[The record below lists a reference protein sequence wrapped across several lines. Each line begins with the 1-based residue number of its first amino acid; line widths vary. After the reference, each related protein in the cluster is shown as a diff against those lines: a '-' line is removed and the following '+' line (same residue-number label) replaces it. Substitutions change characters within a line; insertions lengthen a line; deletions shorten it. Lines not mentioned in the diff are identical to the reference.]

1 MIAKVAW
8 LNIWRSRTRSLVV
21 ISSIII
27 GIWSLVFLLAFMN
40 GQVNNYISS
49 IIENETSHIQ
59 IHAPQFKED
68 FEVSQLMPD
77 AGEIVNEL
85 STAQGV
91 KGITGRVLLNGMLSS
106 SAAAQGVMVKG
117 VNLAKEQAVTHL
129 QDKLIE
135 GQPIKPSG
143 KNEMMIS
150 QRMAK
155 KLKVKLRSKVVLTFQ
170 NVDSDITTAAF
181 RIVGI
186 YKTTSKRNDELFAFA
201 GIHDLRRLAE
211 MPDGGAHQIALLVN
225 DFDATDLQA
234 IELAEKYPHLKVE
247 TYKQISPDL
256 ELFNS
261 QIKLNMIIMTTIF
274 MLALIFGIINTM
286 LMAVLERM
294 KELGMLM
301 AVGMN
306 KLRVF
311 SMVVLETL
319 FIAFIG
325 APIGM
330 LLGYLTTS
338 YLHNTG
344 IDLSAWSEALEEF
357 GMANIIRPFVNTETF
372 FIITIAVVI
381 TAVLASIY
389 PAMKAIRLKP
399 VQALRKI

>member
-8 LNIWRSRTRSLVV
+8 LNIWRSRTRSVVV

-59 IHAPQFKED
+59 IHHPQFKED
-68 FEVSQLMPD
+68 FEVNQLIPN
-77 AGEIVNEL
+77 AEEIVNEL
-85 STAQGV
+85 STAEGV
-91 KGITGRVLLNGMLSS
+91 KATTERVLLNGMLSS

-117 VNLAKEQAVTHL
+117 VNLSEEQSVTHL
-129 QDKLIE
+129 REKILDGKPIE
-135 GQPIKPSG
+135 PAG
-143 KNEMMIS
+143 KNEMLIS

-170 NVDSDITTAAF
+170 NIDADITSAAF

-186 YKTTSKRNDELFAFA
+186 YKTTSKRNDELFVFA
-201 GIHDLRRLAE
+201 DIHDLRRLAE
-211 MPDGGAHQIALLVN
+211 MPDGSAHQIALLVD
-225 DFDATDLQA
+225 DFDATDLKA
-234 IELAEKYPHLKVE
+234 SDLSSKYPKLKVE

-306 KLRVF
+306 KVRVF
-311 SMVVLETL
+311 FMVVLETL
-319 FIAFIG
+319 FIALIG

-338 YLHNTG
+338 YLYTTG

-357 GMANIIRPFVNTETF
+357 GMANIIRPFVNADTF
-372 FIITIAVVI
+372 FIISIAVII

-389 PAMKAIRLKP
+389 PAIKAVRLKP
-399 VQALRKI
+399 VEALRKI

>member
-1 MIAKVAW
+1 MITKIAW

-27 GIWSLVFLLAFMN
+27 GIWSLVFLLAFMK

-59 IHAPQFKED
+59 MHHPHFKED
-68 FEVSQLMPD
+68 FKVDQLIPEAQQLMGD
-77 AGEIVNEL
+77 IRDSLAVRAI
-85 STAQGV
+85 TA
-91 KGITGRVLLNGMLSS
+91 RVLLNGMLAS

-117 VNLAKEQAVTHL
+117 VDLDQEQDVTHL
-129 QDKLIE
+129 TNKIID
-135 GQPIKPSG
+135 GDPIDG
-143 KNEMMIS
+143 KRKNQMLIS
-150 QRMAK
+150 QRMAE
-155 KLKVKLRSKVVLTFQ
+155 KLKVKVRSKVVLTFQ
-170 NVDSDITTAAF
+170 NVHADISTAAF
-181 RIVGI
+181 RISGI
-186 YKTTSKRNDELFAFA
+186 YKTTSKRNDELYVFAR
-201 GIHDLRRLAE
+201 IDDLRRLAE
-211 MPDGGAHQIALLVN
+211 MPDGSAHQLAILVN
-225 DFDATDLQA
+225 DFDATDTIAAQVA
-234 IELAEKYPHLKVE
+234 NAYPSLKVE

-261 QIKLNMIIMTTIF
+261 QIQLNMIIMTTIF

-311 SMVVLETL
+311 MMVVLETIY
-319 FIAFIG
+319 IALVG

-330 LLGYLTTS
+330 LLGYLTTK
-338 YLHNTG
+338 YLYRVG

-357 GMANIIRPFVNTETF
+357 GMANIIRPEVDTNTFLT
-372 FIITIAVVI
+372 ISIAVII

-389 PAMKAIRLKP
+389 PALKAIRLQP
-399 VQALRKI
+399 VEALRKI

>member
-8 LNIWRSRTRSLVV
+8 LNIWRSRTRSVVV

-59 IHAPQFKED
+59 IHHPQFKED
-68 FEVSQLMPD
+68 FEVNQLIPN
-77 AGEIVNEL
+77 AEEIVNEL
-85 STAQGV
+85 STAEGV
-91 KGITGRVLLNGMLSS
+91 KATTERVLLNGMLSS

-117 VNLAKEQAVTHL
+117 VNLSEEQSVTHL
-129 QDKLIE
+129 REKIIDGKPIE
-135 GQPIKPSG
+135 PAG
-143 KNEMMIS
+143 KNEMLIS

-155 KLKVKLRSKVVLTFQ
+155 KLKVRLRSKVVLTFQ
-170 NVDSDITTAAF
+170 NINTDITTAAF

-186 YKTTSKRNDELFAFA
+186 YKTTSKRNDELFVFA
-201 GIHDLRRLAE
+201 DIHDLRRLAE
-211 MPDGGAHQIALLVN
+211 MPDGSAHQIALLVD
-225 DFDATDLQA
+225 DFDATDLKA
-234 IELAEKYPHLKVE
+234 SDLSGKYPKLKVE

-311 SMVVLETL
+311 LMVVLETL
-319 FIAFIG
+319 FIALIG

-338 YLHNTG
+338 YLYTTG

-357 GMANIIRPFVNTETF
+357 GMANIIRPFVNADTF
-372 FIITIAVVI
+372 FIISIAVII

-389 PAMKAIRLKP
+389 PAIKAVRLKP
-399 VQALRKI
+399 VEALRKI